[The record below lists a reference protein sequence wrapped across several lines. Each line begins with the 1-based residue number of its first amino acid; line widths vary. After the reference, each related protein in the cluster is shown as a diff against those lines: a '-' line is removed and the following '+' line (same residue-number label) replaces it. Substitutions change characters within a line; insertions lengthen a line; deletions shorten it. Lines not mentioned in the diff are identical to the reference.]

1 MSTLYTTQTYF
12 FLCSSLFSKWGG
24 GSITGLCAFK
34 YHLQPKT
41 LCNPI
46 YHRLVHLGTV
56 QPNQQ
61 LDAKTPNPA
70 ESIHH

>member
-1 MSTLYTTQTYF
+1 M
-12 FLCSSLFSKWGG
+12 GG
-24 GSITGLCAFK
+24 KSIAELCAFK

-46 YHRLVHLGTV
+46 YHRLVHLGSV